1 MINTAIAGFIIIAI
15 NFLYSYKGFNDRAFF
30 DKYKFEVDSILINKE
45 YYRLFTS
52 SFLHIDWQHLIFNM
66 LSLYFFFELV
76 ELQLGVV
83 PFLILY
89 FASMLGGD
97 LLALFIH
104 RNHGDYSAVGASGAV
119 CGIIFAAI
127 ALFPELGI
135 GIFLLPFSIPSWLYG
150 ILYIALTIYGIKSG
164 RDNIGH
170 EAHLGGALIGMIMAI
185 ILYPSS
191 FIENYIPILIV
202 FIPSVVFIYL
212 IISNPYI
219 LLIENNFF
227 NSNRKKYYSIEDKY
241 NEKKINKQKE
251 LDKLLDKISK
261 KGIKSL
267 TENEKQKLEELSN

>member
-1 MINTAIAGFIIIAI
+1 MIHTAIAGFIIIAI
-15 NFLYSYKGFNDRAFF
+15 NFLCSYKGFNDRTFF

-76 ELQLGVV
+76 ELQLGVL
-83 PFLILY
+83 PFLVLY

-104 RNHGDYSAVGASGAV
+104 RNHSDYSAVGASGAV

-127 ALFPELGI
+127 ALFPGLGI

-150 ILYIALTIYGIKSG
+150 ILYIAFTIYGIKSR

-170 EAHLGGALIGMIMAI
+170 EAHLGGALIGMITAI

-191 FIENYIPILIV
+191 LKENYIPILIV
-202 FIPSVVFIYL
+202 FIPSTVFIYF
-212 IISNPYI
+212 IITKPYF
-219 LLIENNFF
+219 LLIDNNFF
-227 NSNRKKYYSIEDKY
+227 NSRKKYYSIEDKY
-241 NEKKINKQKE
+241 NERR
-251 LDKLLDKISK
+251 
-261 KGIKSL
+261 
-267 TENEKQKLEELSN
+267 